1 MSSYL
6 LIFTGTFHAKNVA
19 KKCYDRRFRASK
31 VAKFSTLPTMMK
43 EVIRKFGNFIYSA
56 LFSSLSP
63 SLLKAG
69 LAALY

>member
-19 KKCYDRRFRASK
+19 EKCYFRASK
-31 VAKFSTLPTMMK
+31 AAKFSTLPTMMK
-43 EVIRKFGNFIYSA
+43 EVIRKFVNFIYSA